1 MKQYRTVNNLMG
13 WLTFIIAATV
23 YCLTIEP
30 TASFIS
36 TIVVYSLKTNYE
48 VAKIVICKDNEEES
62 KKY

>member
-1 MKQYRTVNNLMG
+1 MMNVSQPIRLFTVL
-13 WLTFIIAATV
+13 
-23 YCLTIEP
+23 YC
-30 TASFIS
+30 FIS